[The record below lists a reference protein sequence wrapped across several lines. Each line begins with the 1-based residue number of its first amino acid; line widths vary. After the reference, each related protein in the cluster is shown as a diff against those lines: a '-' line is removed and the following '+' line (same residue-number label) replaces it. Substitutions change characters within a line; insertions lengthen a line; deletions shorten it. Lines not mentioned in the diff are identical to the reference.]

1 MRVLVLH
8 NRYRQAGGEDAVVRS
23 ETAML
28 REHGV
33 EVIEPE
39 FDNDSLGLRD
49 AFASSWSQASY
60 DRVLELCRWH
70 RPGVAHVHNFWARL
84 SPSAHAACH
93 DAGVA
98 TVQTLHNF
106 RLLCGSAD
114 FLRAGKPCEECLG
127 KSLWRGVARRCYRGS
142 LAPSVMVVRMITS
155 NRARGTWQHDVDAFI
170 ALNETARAKF
180 ILGGLPPERVF
191 VKPNFVEDPGEPLHP
206 PRLSAD
212 VVFVGRLVKEKGV
225 AALLSAWNTAKLGR
239 RGQLFI
245 AGDGPD
251 RNEFER
257 LAGPG
262 VIFLGQLG
270 QAEVLSLMATARA
283 FILPSLAEQFP
294 RTLAEAFA
302 QGRPAVVCNRAP
314 LNQIVRHGHTG
325 LTCDPADP
333 ASMAGALEM
342 LLMNGALADRLG
354 RNARTEYLVRYTP
367 ERNFGM
373 LMDIYRYATSSA
385 SVLET
390 YSTSGRLAT

>member
-1 MRVLVLH
+1 MRVLILH
-8 NRYRQAGGEDAVVRS
+8 NRYRQAGGEDSVVRS
-23 ETAML
+23 EAAML

-39 FDNDSLGLRD
+39 FDNESLGWRD
-49 AFASSWSQASY
+49 AFASCWSQASY

-70 RPGVAHVHNFWARL
+70 RPDVAHVHNFWAKL

-114 FLRAGKPCEECLG
+114 FLHAGKPCEECLG
-127 KSLWRGVARRCYRGS
+127 KLPWRGVARRCYRGS
-142 LAPSVMVVRMITS
+142 LAPSVAVVRMIAS
-155 NRARGTWQHDVDAFI
+155 NRARGTWEHDVDAFI

-180 ILGGLPPERVF
+180 LLGGLPPERVF
-191 VKPNFVEDPGEPLHP
+191 VKPNFVEDSGDPPLSP
-206 PRLSAD
+206 SLSGDIVYA
-212 VVFVGRLVKEKGV
+212 GRLVKEKGV
-225 AALLSAWNTAKLGR
+225 AALLSAWNGAKLGR
-239 RGQLFI
+239 RGRLLI
-245 AGDGPD
+245 AGEGPG
-251 RNEFER
+251 RAEFER

-262 VIFLGQLG
+262 VIFLGQLN
-270 QAEVLSLMATARA
+270 QADVMSLMATARA
-283 FILPSLAEQFP
+283 FVLPSLAEQFP

-325 LTCDPADP
+325 LTCHPADP

-342 LLMNGALADRLG
+342 LLMNGDLADRLG
-354 RNARTEYLVRYTP
+354 RNARAEYLARYTP

-390 YSTSGRLAT
+390 YATPGRLAT